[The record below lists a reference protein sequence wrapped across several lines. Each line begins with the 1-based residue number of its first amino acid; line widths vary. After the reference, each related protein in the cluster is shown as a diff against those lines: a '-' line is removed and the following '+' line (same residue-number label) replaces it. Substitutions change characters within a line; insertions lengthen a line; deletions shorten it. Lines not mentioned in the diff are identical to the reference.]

1 MHDKF
6 GGLLVYAKR
15 LGEQTARWG
24 LGELPRWSL
33 GVLFFALVRR
43 VNLGVWVVV
52 AWTRRAS
59 SLGYESSLV
68 LLSLDEKLV
77 IRGYSDTLNNL
88 QSQQEQDGYVVESSR
103 GYLIELWRTRESI
116 WVSGLF
122 QIPERLCS
130 FVDITW
136 LKKHGKRVAISRGGA
151 FITASPKLGLQ
162 HLVLLFVQEE
172 FGAISDVIE
181 KSVTEYEK
189 VSSEGETSFTC
200 VMKFGGSSVASAER
214 MKEVASLI
222 LSFPEER
229 PIVVLS
235 AMGKTTNKLLLA
247 GEKAT
252 SCGVTN
258 VSSIEE
264 LSFIKD
270 LHERQEQRNEKS
282 LFIPE
287 EESYFLTACSYLS
300 LRTVDQLGV
309 DRSAV
314 AKHLDELEQLLKGI
328 AMMKELTKRTQD
340 YLVSFGECMSTRIF
354 AAYLN
359 KIGVKARQYDAFE
372 IGFITTDDFTNAD
385 ILEATYPAVAK
396 RLNGDWLSDP
406 AIAIVTGFLGK
417 ARKSCAVTTLG
428 RGGSDLT
435 ATAIGKAL
443 GLPEIQVWK
452 DVDGVL
458 TCDPNIYPKAEPVP
472 FLTFDEAAELAYFG
486 AQVLH
491 PQSMRPARES
501 DIPVRV
507 KNSYNPKAPGTLI
520 TKARDMSKAI
530 LTSIVLKRNVT
541 MLDIVSTR
549 MLGQYGFLAKVF
561 SIFEDL
567 GISVDV
573 VATSEVSVSLTLD
586 PSKLWSR
593 ELIQQA
599 SELDHVVEEL
609 EKIAVVNLLQ
619 NRSIISLIGNVQRSS
634 LILEK
639 AFRVLR
645 SLGVTVQM
653 ISQGASKVNISLVVN
668 DSEGEQCV
676 RALHSVFFESELSE
690 LES

>member
-1 MHDKF
+1 MASVLQFNVIINTFPVTKW
-6 GGLLVYAKR
+6 R
-15 LGEQTARWG
+15 
-24 LGELPRWSL
+24 SL
-33 GVLFFALVRR
+33 Q
-43 VNLGVWVVV
+43 NQP
-52 AWTRRAS
+52 
-59 SLGYESSLV
+59 
-68 LLSLDEKLV
+68 LLSQRIGFAASV
-77 IRGYSDTLNNL
+77 AS
-88 QSQQEQDGYVVESSR
+88 
-103 GYLIELWRTRESI
+103 
-116 WVSGLF
+116 VSGL
-122 QIPERLCS
+122 CCKGS
-130 FVDITW
+130 FTSRKVAFSVSCKAVDSDILEQTEDEN
-136 LKKHGKRVAISRGGA
+136 GGLSG
-151 FITASPKLGLQ
+151 T
-162 HLVLLFVQEE
+162 
-172 FGAISDVIE
+172 E
-181 KSVTEYEK
+181 KP
-189 VSSEGETSFTC
+189 FTC
-200 VMKFGGSSVASAER
+200 VMKFGGSSVATAER
-214 MKEVASLI
+214 MREVSSLI

-229 PIVVLS
+229 PIIVLS

-247 GEKAT
+247 GEKAV

-258 VSSIEE
+258 ASSIDE
-264 LSFIKD
+264 LNFIKD
-270 LHERQEQRNEKS
+270 LHIR
-282 LFIPE
+282 
-287 EESYFLTACSYLS
+287 TA
-300 LRTVDQLGV
+300 DELGV
-309 DRSAV
+309 DKSV
-314 AKHLDELEQLLKGI
+314 IAKHLEELEQLLKGI
-328 AMMKELTKRTQD
+328 SMMKELTPRTQD

-372 IGFITTDDFTNAD
+372 VGFITTDDFTNAD

-396 RLNGDWLSDP
+396 RLHGDWVSDP
-406 AIAIVTGFLGK
+406 AIPIITGFLGK

-435 ATAIGKAL
+435 ATTIGKAL

-458 TCDPNIYPKAEPVP
+458 TCDPNICPQAEPVP

-520 TKARDMSKAI
+520 AKTRDMSKAV

-549 MLGQYGFLAKVF
+549 MLGQFGFLAKVF

-573 VATSEVSVSLTLD
+573 VATSEVSISLTLD

-593 ELIQQA
+593 ELIQQ
-599 SELDHVVEEL
+599 ELDFVVEEL

-645 SLGVTVQM
+645 TLGVTVQM

-668 DSEGEQCV
+668 DSEAEQCV
-676 RALHSVFFESELSE
+676 KALHSAFFESDFSE
-690 LES
+690 LEKEYAFGNGSISALS